1 MTKTENRIIAILRRQ
16 SSTIAD
22 LVEALDLSRNAI
34 VFQLSQMEA
43 KGLITKGS
51 ARHEKR
57 AGKPSIEY
65 VAVSGQEDSMS
76 NAYRNFASLLVE
88 QVSQQLPPKAMKKV
102 MRQIGL
108 EIAKSSAIDKDW
120 PVSQRLTAARAVADE
135 LGAATELSEVG
146 GKYIIESHNCPLASA
161 VRSDACVCTV
171 VESFFKEATGCLVE
185 QHCNR
190 DDKLLCR
197 FELTP
202 RL

>member
-22 LVEALDLSRNAI
+22 LAEELDLSRNAI

-43 KGLITKGS
+43 KGLIAKGS
-51 ARHEKR
+51 TRHEKR

-76 NAYRNFASLLVE
+76 NAYPGFASLLVQ
-88 QVSQQLPPKAMKKV
+88 QVSQQLPPKAIKKM
-102 MRQIGL
+102 MRHIGL

-120 PVSQRLTAARAVADE
+120 PISQCLTAARAVADE
-135 LGAATELSEVG
+135 MGAATELSEID

-161 VRSDACVCTV
+161 VRSDACVCSV
-171 VESFFKEATGCLVE
+171 VESFFKEVTGCFVE
-185 QHCNR
+185 QKCSHG
-190 DDKLLCR
+190 DKLLCR
-197 FELTP
+197 FELSP